1 MTHSLV
7 KTYLTCSECGNNFAI
22 APFFSGCPNCAK
34 KGILKVLEVAYEY
47 DHVPPPPPERTRIS
61 QFGKYANLLPGGD
74 IDQRISLGEGS
85 TPLIPSK
92 IIGRQL
98 GLKNLFFKNESVNPT
113 WSFKDRYVSVTVNV
127 ARSLGYKNT
136 IVASTGNLG
145 VSAAAFSAAAGMK
158 CLFIAPDKVSSTI
171 IAHARLHRAI
181 VAVTNWED
189 RHKIAAHI
197 AERYKWFPI
206 ALFMPM
212 PIHNPFGVEGY
223 KTIGYE
229 IIEDLGCA
237 PAAVLFPCARG
248 NGLYGTWKGFKEA
261 RNWGWIKSLPSMVSC
276 QPIGANSL
284 EESIRMGASEPLKL
298 PPIKSVALSTAET
311 VADAHALA
319 SIRESRGFA
328 FSASEEDIIAAV
340 RLLGQ
345 EGLCLE
351 PASALPVAC
360 LSKIVEKKF
369 FSSDDLIVCVLT
381 ATGIKWPEQLK
392 LHCGDKEPTKIDSSP
407 EAIEK
412 FFASLN
418 GR

>member
-1 MTHSLV
+1 MTHNLA
-7 KTYLTCSECGNNFAI
+7 KTYLTCSECGSNFDF
-22 APFFSGCPNCAK
+22 APLFTGCPTCAH

-47 DHVPPPPPERTRIS
+47 DHLPSPPPERKPIRE
-61 QFGKYANLLPGGD
+61 FGKYADLLPGGD
-74 IDQRISLGEGS
+74 LDRRISLGEGS
-85 TPLIPSK
+85 TPLIRSK

-98 GLKNLFFKNESVNPT
+98 GLKNLFFKNESMNPT

-145 VSAAAFSAAAGMK
+145 VSAAAFSTAAGMR
-158 CLFIAPDKVSSTI
+158 CLFIAPCEVSSTVI
-171 IAHARLHRAI
+171 TQARLHGAI
-181 VAVTNWED
+181 VAMSCWED
-189 RHKIAAHI
+189 RHKIATYI
-197 AERYKWFPI
+197 AEKHKWFPI

-223 KTIGYE
+223 KAIGYE

-261 RNWGWIKSLPSMVSC
+261 MNWGWIEGLPCMMSC

-284 EESIRMGASEPLKL
+284 EESIRIGAAEPLKL
-298 PPIKSVALSTAET
+298 PPITSVAMSTAET
-311 VADAHALA
+311 VADGHALA
-319 SIRESRGFA
+319 AIRESQGFA
-328 FSASEEDIIAAV
+328 FSASEEDILSAV
-340 RLLGQ
+340 QLLGR
-345 EGLCLE
+345 EGLCIE

-360 LSKIVEKKF
+360 LPKIVEQRI
-369 FSSDDLIVCVLT
+369 FSSDDSIVCVLT

-392 LHCGDKEPTKIDSSP
+392 HHYLDEKPLEIDSSP

-412 FFASLN
+412 LLTSIN
-418 GR
+418 